1 MSIQPAF
8 RALALALVL
17 ALPGCMDTH
26 DHVILACTPGLIS
39 KIDHGRRSKFDKAVT
54 IWAQARYLSHHGL
67 IG

>member
-26 DHVILACTPGLIS
+26 DHVILACAGSLRLTGKRGS
-39 KIDHGRRSKFDKAVT
+39 
-54 IWAQARYLSHHGL
+54 
-67 IG
+67 

>member
-26 DHVILACTPGLIS
+26 DHVILGLIS